1 MEVMPSPKQE
11 DRRHDTT
18 AEAASLSKPASQGSE
33 KDSGSEHSAGS
44 IGVFEYFGWI
54 YHLGVNSIGH
64 EYCHL
69 RFLFIRGNHV
79 QMFKRDPHENPGIN
93 PIRKGV
99 VGPTFMVEEL
109 GRRKVNHGDVYVVR
123 FYNRLDETKKG
134 EIACATAGEARKWME
149 AFDHAK
155 QQAEYELS
163 KGGSSRNKLN
173 KEDEINLEGHRPRVR
188 RYAHELK
195 KLIRIGQG
203 PESLLRQS
211 SGLAAEA
218 RSDGYFERDV
228 GDVIEAQK
236 WKCVRTVNALAMEVL
251 GHLFPKNFRISLRL
265 LINKEVNVNITIVYG
280 DLFKKIG
287 VRIFEDVADSQ
298 RGKSVLVKA
307 SAVVDASAD
316 TAFEVILNIE
326 PQQRYEWDMLTGD
339 LELVDSY
346 DGHYDVVYG
355 TFDPKY
361 LTRWH
366 SKRDFVYSRQWFR
379 GQDGTYTTSNA
390 FNGEVSEPGYYIH
403 YEEYRI
409 DEKAI
414 LQVPVVLKKKPPRS
428 GYRRTKINPSTWEI
442 RDLNT
447 SGSSMTRCLVTQML
461 EIHSSGWFGWKK
473 NHSSKFEK
481 SVPYA
486 LLCQVSGLKEYISAN
501 PALKFESATTVVKS
515 KFSHVSIPNGENEE
529 EAPEEFYDA
538 VGGDSSSSDE
548 ESDDDGEFDQK
559 EAKVKLRNVSW
570 ALTGL
575 ALRRT
580 SGPDVNKELDPNVVP
595 TTIDPSQF
603 NGSLHKG
610 KDENDTNCW
619 TSPSGMGFKIRGKNY
634 LKDNSKVM
642 GGDPLLKLLA
652 VDWFTVDK
660 SVDQI
665 ALHPKSLVQSEAG
678 KKLPFILVINLQV
691 PAKPNYSLVLYYAAE
706 RPPKKNS
713 LLAKFVDGSDIYR
726 DARFKL
732 IPSIVEGYWMVKRA
746 VGTKA
751 CLLGKAVTCKYFRQ
765 DNFLEIDVDIG
776 SSSVARSVIGLVL
789 GYVTS
794 LVVDLAILIEGK
806 EEEVLP
812 EYILGTVRLNRI
824 RLNSAVHLDV

>member
-1 MEVMPSPKQE
+1 
-11 DRRHDTT
+11 
-18 AEAASLSKPASQGSE
+18 
-33 KDSGSEHSAGS
+33 
-44 IGVFEYFGWI
+44 
-54 YHLGVNSIGH
+54 
-64 EYCHL
+64 
-69 RFLFIRGNHV
+69 
-79 QMFKRDPHENPGIN
+79 
-93 PIRKGV
+93 
-99 VGPTFMVEEL
+99 MVEEL
-109 GRRKVNHGDVYVVR
+109 GRRRVNHGDVYVLH
-123 FYNRLDETKKG
+123 FYNRLDESKKG

-155 QQAEYELS
+155 QEAEYELS
-163 KGGSSRNKLN
+163 RGGSSRNKLN
-173 KEDEINLEGHRPRVR
+173 MEDEINLEGHRPRVR
-188 RYAHELK
+188 RYAHELR

-203 PESLLRQS
+203 PETLLRQS
-211 SGLAAEA
+211 SSLAADV

-236 WKCVRTVNALAMEVL
+236 WKCVRTVN
-251 GHLFPKNFRISLRL
+251 
-265 LINKEVNVNITIVYG
+265 
-280 DLFKKIG
+280 G

-298 RGKSVLVKA
+298 SGKSILVKA
-307 SAVVDASAD
+307 TAVVDASAD
-316 TAFEVILNIE
+316 TAFEVVLNIE
-326 PQQRYEWDMLTGD
+326 RRQRYEWDMLTGD

-355 TFDPKY
+355 TYDPKY

-366 SKRDFVYSRQWFR
+366 SKRDFVFSRQWFR
-379 GQDGTYTTSNA
+379 GQDGTYT
-390 FNGEVSEPGYYIH
+390 
-403 YEEYRI
+403 
-409 DEKAI
+409 I
-414 LQVPVVLKKKPPRS
+414 LQVPAVHKKKPPRS
-428 GYRRTKINPSTWEI
+428 GYHRTKINPSTWEI

-447 SGSSMTRCLVTQML
+447 SMGSNMPKCLVTQML
-461 EIHSSGWFGWKK
+461 EINSSGWWRWKRS
-473 NHSSKFEK
+473 HSSKFEK

-501 PALKFESATTVVKS
+501 PALKFEVATTVVKS
-515 KFSHVSIPNGENEE
+515 KISHVSPPNGENEE
-529 EAPEEFYDA
+529 EAQDEFYDA
-538 VGGDSSSSDE
+538 IGGDSSSSDE
-548 ESDDDGEFDQK
+548 ESDDDEEFDQK

-570 ALTGL
+570 AIASF

-580 SGPDVNKELDPNVVP
+580 SAPANKELDPNVLP
-595 TTIDPSQF
+595 TTIDPSQLD
-603 NGSLHKG
+603 GSLSKE
-610 KDENDTNCW
+610 KDNTDTNCW
-619 TSPSGMGFKIRGKNY
+619 TSPSGLGFMIRGKNY

-652 VDWFTVDK
+652 VDWFTVDR
-660 SVDQI
+660 SVNQI
-665 ALHPKSLVQSEAG
+665 ALHPKCLVQSEAG

-706 RPPKKNS
+706 RPPNKNS
-713 LLAKFVDGSDIYR
+713 LLAKFVDGSDMFR

-794 LVVDLAILIEGK
+794 LVVDLAILIEAK
-806 EEEVLP
+806 EEEELP
-812 EYILGTVRLNRI
+812 EYILGTVRLNRV
-824 RLNSAVHLDV
+824 RLDSAVHLDV